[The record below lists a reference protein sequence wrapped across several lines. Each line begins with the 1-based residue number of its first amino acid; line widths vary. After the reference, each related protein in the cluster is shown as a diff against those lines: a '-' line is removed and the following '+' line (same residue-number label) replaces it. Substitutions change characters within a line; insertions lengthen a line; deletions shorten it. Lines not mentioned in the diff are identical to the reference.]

1 MTSSPWQSRLIYAGL
16 ILLAPLIAD
25 AQQKTDKRLLQKVSV
40 EWEAKPLEEAL
51 KELCEKHKLPVEFDA
66 SFKDDGHEGTPISLT
81 ADGITLGS
89 VIHLVCTSNDLVST
103 VEKGKLHILTQ
114 PADEKNLVL
123 REYSLAALGGNIN
136 PQLFAFNLIGL
147 TSGHWMVIDQ
157 EGGEVVEITP
167 QAMSVRQTRTVHEE
181 IQAVFD
187 QLATAAN
194 GKAKAATPQDRAEQ
208 LVLRK
213 LQTPALPPADVT
225 TLPEIF
231 DQLLKKNGVPYWI
244 DEMAMKDANIDW
256 KNLTSTLDPKKVATT
271 KRLDAIAAEHKLSW
285 RYDDEVIQVTSAEK
299 ADERMS
305 IRVYDVRKKVGPNN
319 PVTVLMLNLIGNK
332 DLGPW
337 QAKEGSGAGI
347 MPFGD
352 NLVIRHN
359 GEGHAKIAKLLK

>member
-1 MTSSPWQSRLIYAGL
+1 MNPLKWPL
-16 ILLAPLIAD
+16 ILSCCGFILCTSLIAD
-25 AQQKTDKRLLQKVSV
+25 AQQKPDKRLLQKVSV
-40 EWEAKPLEEAL
+40 EWDAKPIEDAL
-51 KELCEKHKLPVEFDA
+51 KDLCEKHKLPVEFDA
-66 SFKDDGHEGTPISLT
+66 SFKDDGHEGAPISLT

-89 VIHLVCTSNDLVST
+89 VIHLVCTSNHLVST
-103 VEKGKLHILTQ
+103 IEKGKLLILTEA
-114 PADEKNLVL
+114 ADEKNLIL

-167 QAMSVRQTRTVHEE
+167 QSMSVRQTRTVHEE
-181 IQAVFD
+181 IQTVFD
-187 QLATAAN
+187 QLA
-194 GKAKAATPQDRAEQ
+194 GKAKAATPQERAEQ

-231 DQLLKKNGVPYWI
+231 DQLIKKNGVPYWV
-244 DEMAMKDANIDW
+244 DVASLKEANIDW
-256 KNLTSTLDPKKVATT
+256 KNLTSTLDTKKVATT

-305 IRVYDVRKKVGPNN
+305 IRVYDVRKKVGPEFT
-319 PVTVLMLNLIGNK
+319 VTVLMLNLISDK

-337 QAKEGSGAGI
+337 QAKDGSGAGI
-347 MPFGD
+347 MPFGN
-352 NLVIRHN
+352 NLVIRHD

>member
-1 MTSSPWQSRLIYAGL
+1 MNPLKWPLVLICYGF
-16 ILLAPLIAD
+16 ILWTPLIAG

-40 EWEAKPLEEAL
+40 EWDAKPIEEAL

-66 SFKDDGHEGTPISLT
+66 SVKDEGYEGAPITLT

-89 VIHLVCTSNDLVST
+89 VIHLVCTSNNLVGT
-103 VEKGKLHILTQ
+103 IEKGKLIVLTQ
-114 PADEKNLVL
+114 VADEKNLVL
-123 REYSLAALGGNIN
+123 REYSLAPLGGNLN
-136 PQLFAFNLIGL
+136 PQLFSFNMIGL

-157 EGGEVVEITP
+157 EGGEIVNITP
-167 QAMSVRQTRTVHEE
+167 QSLSIRQTRTVHEE
-181 IQAVFD
+181 LESVFD
-187 QLATAAN
+187 QLAATAS

-213 LQTPALPPADVT
+213 LQVPALPPADVT

-231 DQLLKKNGVPYWI
+231 DQLLKKNGVPYWV
-244 DEMAMKDANIDW
+244 DEVSLKAANIDW
-256 KNLTSTLDPKKVATT
+256 KDLTSTLDPKKVATT

-319 PVTVLMLNLIGNK
+319 PATTLMLNLIGNK

-337 QAKEGSGAGI
+337 QAKDGTGAGI

-352 NLVIRHN
+352 NLVIRHY
-359 GEGHAKIAKLLK
+359 GAGHAKIAKLLK